1 MRDGRR
7 GRERERGRSNFGKE
21 DEEKKTGKIERTQM
35 KEEGNI
41 NGYFVSE

>member
-21 DEEKKTGKIERTQM
+21 DEGKKTGKTERKQM

-41 NGYFVSE
+41 NGYFVRE